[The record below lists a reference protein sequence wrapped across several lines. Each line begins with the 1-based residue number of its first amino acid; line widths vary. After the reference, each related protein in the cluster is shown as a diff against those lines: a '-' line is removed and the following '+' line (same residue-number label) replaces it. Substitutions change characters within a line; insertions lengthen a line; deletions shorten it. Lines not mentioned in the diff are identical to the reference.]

1 MAEFGSGQGCWTMNR
16 LPSALSGV
24 RFAGVSSRSLA
35 GVLSTV
41 VLSVAAAGCGSSD
54 STDAASPAA
63 DSAASSSS
71 SATAE
76 DDAAAKTAARRQAAR
91 DRGRARK
98 LTRWFRVQ
106 KMTPSDLYVMG
117 VEAPESLLKVYGIS
131 SIHVTGSKVTIKTD
145 MYPKSDNK
153 NEFAGACNQVVSGY
167 GASWAKHIEVIGQD
181 GVGHG
186 SWDDTD
192 GDSTDDSSGF
202 MACQSDL

>member
-145 MYPKSDNK
+145 MYPKSDN
-153 NEFAGACNQVVSGY
+153 
-167 GASWAKHIEVIGQD
+167 
-181 GVGHG
+181 
-186 SWDDTD
+186 
-192 GDSTDDSSGF
+192 
-202 MACQSDL
+202 